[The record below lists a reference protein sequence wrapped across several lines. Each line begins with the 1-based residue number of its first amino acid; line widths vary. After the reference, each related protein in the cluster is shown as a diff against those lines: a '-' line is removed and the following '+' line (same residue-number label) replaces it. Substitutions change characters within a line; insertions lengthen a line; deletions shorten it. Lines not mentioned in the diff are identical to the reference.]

1 MVGKEE
7 FAASVEIPLITGALV
22 LHWSNHLYH
31 CFFFVRTVSYLLR
44 NLCFFL

>member
-22 LHWSNHLYH
+22 LHWSHPIQGLDVDY
-31 CFFFVRTVSYLLR
+31 YP
-44 NLCFFL
+44 